1 MRVRADGNDFSA
13 QLTISGQNLPA
24 GIGLRKAVGQAAAVA
39 LDALPMF
46 NHGFDHLVDDR
57 SVPVIVVE
65 AVRAWGVADDVVQ
78 MTVHVK
84 TGPET
89 ADSLQG
95 NSKKSLQSLI
105 CGGSLPERGV
115 VWIHPVHIMAGA
127 NDKVKAGAILSDKL
141 L

>member
-46 NHGFDHLVDDR
+46 NQAFEHLVDDR

-95 NSKKSLQSLI
+95 NSKKIAPKPYLWWFSARKRRRMDPSGPHNGWSQ
-105 CGGSLPERGV
+105 
-115 VWIHPVHIMAGA
+115 
-127 NDKVKAGAILSDKL
+127 
-141 L
+141 